1 MPHPMA
7 EPISVLFAC
16 RNFHRMAGGV
26 ERMATLIM
34 NQMVRRGFRVGL
46 VTWDPADAE
55 PHYHLDP
62 SVEWMKLDLGS
73 PEIRAGWGL
82 RLQRQLVLRR
92 IAKQFRPDVSI
103 GFQVGTFIAARTAM
117 LGTGVP
123 MIAAE
128 RNSPDLFDFVSGGE
142 KQRRRADLALAMA
155 DCVTVQLDSYR
166 DKYSAR
172 VRQRIVTIPNPVMSL
187 EHPAYP
193 NEVDEPPRRILN
205 VGRLSYQK
213 NQVLLTSAFARIA
226 IANPDWVLTL
236 VGEGEKRAAIER
248 LIAEK
253 GLSNRIELIG
263 AVTDVDTW
271 YRKSAFLAFPSL
283 WEGFPNAL
291 VEAFRQGLPAVGLE
305 RTAGVNELLR
315 HDETGILAPDDEI
328 GFAAALQ
335 AMIDDVEFRRRAGR
349 MARES
354 ILRYEPE
361 SIFNQWADLFTT
373 LAVKKRS

>member
-1 MPHPMA
+1 MA
-7 EPISVLFAC
+7 A
-16 RNFHRMAGGV
+16 
-26 ERMATLIM
+26 LIM

-46 VTWDPADAE
+46 VTWDRADAE

-62 SVEWMKLDLGS
+62 SIAWAKLDLGS
-73 PEIRAGWGL
+73 PEVSAGWAL
-82 RLQRQLVLRR
+82 RLRRQLALRR
-92 IAKQFRPDVSI
+92 IAKQFKPDVSI

-117 LGTGVP
+117 LGMGIP

-128 RNSPDLFDFVSGGE
+128 RNSPDLFDFVSGGQ
-142 KQRRRADLALAMA
+142 KQRRRADLALSMA
-155 DCVTVQLDSYR
+155 NCVTVQLDSYR
-166 DKYSAR
+166 DKYPAM
-172 VRQRIVTIPNPVMSL
+172 VRQRIVTIPNPVMPL

-193 NEVDEPPRRILN
+193 NEAAQPPRRILN

-213 NQVLLTSAFARIA
+213 NQVLLIRAFARIA
-226 IANPDWVLTL
+226 TAYPGWVLTL
-236 VGEGEKRAAIER
+236 VGEGEKRAEIER
-248 LIAEK
+248 VIAEK

-263 AVTDVDTW
+263 AVTDVDAW
-271 YRKSAFLAFPSL
+271 YRQSAFLAFPSL

-315 HDETGILAPDDEI
+315 RNETGILAPGDEI

-335 AMIDDVEFRRRAGR
+335 AMIDDIEFRRRAGR

-354 ILRYEPE
+354 TLRYEPE
-361 SIFNQWADLFTT
+361 SIFNQWAELFTRF
-373 LAVKKRS
+373 AGKKRS

>member
-1 MPHPMA
+1 MA
-7 EPISVLFAC
+7 EQISVLFVC

-26 ERMATLIM
+26 ERMSTLIM

-55 PHYHLDP
+55 PHYDLDP
-62 SVEWMKLDLGS
+62 SIAWAKLDLGS
-73 PEIRAGWGL
+73 PEVPAGWAM
-82 RLQRQLVLRR
+82 RLQRQLALRR
-92 IAKQFRPDVSI
+92 FAKQFKPDVSI

-117 LGTGVP
+117 LGMGIP

-128 RNSPDLFDFVSGGE
+128 RNSPDLFDFVTSGE
-142 KQRRRADLALAMA
+142 KQRKRAELALMLA

-166 DKYSAR
+166 DKYPSKLR
-172 VRQRIVTIPNPVMSL
+172 KRIVTIPNPVLSL
-187 EHPAYP
+187 EHPAFP
-193 NEVDEPPRRILN
+193 NEAAQPPRRILN

-213 NQVLLTSAFARIA
+213 NQVLLIRAFARIA
-226 IANPDWVLTL
+226 TAYPGWVLTL
-236 VGEGEKRAAIER
+236 VGEGEKRAEIER
-248 LIAEK
+248 VIAEK

-263 AVTDVDTW
+263 AVTDVDVW
-271 YRKSAFLAFPSL
+271 YRQSAFLAFPSL

-315 HDETGILAPDDEI
+315 HNETGILAPDDEI

-335 AMIDDVEFRRRAGR
+335 AMIDDIEFRLRAGR

-354 ILRYEPE
+354 TLRYEPE
-361 SIFNQWADLFTT
+361 SIFNQWAELFTR
-373 LAVKKRS
+373 LAGKKRS

>member
-7 EPISVLFAC
+7 EQISILFFC

-26 ERMATLIM
+26 ERMSTLIM

-62 SVEWMKLDLGS
+62 SIAWAKLDLGS
-73 PEIRAGWGL
+73 PENRAGWAL
-82 RLQRQLVLRR
+82 RLQRQLALRR
-92 IAKQFRPDVSI
+92 IAKQFKPDVSI

-117 LGTGVP
+117 LGMGIP

-128 RNSPDLFDFVSGGE
+128 RNSPDLFDFVSGGQ
-142 KQRRRADLALAMA
+142 KQRRRANLALAMA
-155 DCVTVQLDSYR
+155 NCVTVQFDSYR
-166 DKYSAR
+166 DKYPAR
-172 VRQRIVTIPNPVMSL
+172 VRRRIVTIPNPVL
-187 EHPAYP
+187 LHEHPAYP
-193 NEVDEPPRRILN
+193 NEVAEPPRSILN

-213 NQVLLTSAFARIA
+213 NQVLLVRAFARIA
-226 IANPDWVLTL
+226 TAYPDWVLTL
-236 VGEGEKRAAIER
+236 VGEGEKRADIER

-263 AVTDVDTW
+263 AVTDVDAW

-291 VEAFRQGLPAVGLE
+291 VEAFRQGLPAVGLG

-315 HDETGILAPDDEI
+315 HDETGILAPNDEV

-335 AMIDDVEFRRRAGR
+335 TMIDDLEFRQRAGR

-373 LAVKKRS
+373 IAGEKR

>member
-7 EPISVLFAC
+7 EQISVLFVC

-26 ERMATLIM
+26 ERMSTLIM

-55 PHYHLDP
+55 PHYDLDP
-62 SVEWMKLDLGS
+62 SIAWAKLDLGS
-73 PEIRAGWGL
+73 PEVPAGWAM
-82 RLQRQLVLRR
+82 RLQRQLALRR
-92 IAKQFRPDVSI
+92 FAKQFKPDVSI

-117 LGTGVP
+117 LGMGIP

-128 RNSPDLFDFVSGGE
+128 RNSPDLFDFVTSGE
-142 KQRRRADLALAMA
+142 KQRKRAELALMLA

-166 DKYSAR
+166 DKYPSKLR
-172 VRQRIVTIPNPVMSL
+172 KRIVTIPNPVLSL
-187 EHPAYP
+187 EHPAFP
-193 NEVDEPPRRILN
+193 NEAAQPPRRILN

-213 NQVLLTSAFARIA
+213 NQVLLIRAFARIA
-226 IANPDWVLTL
+226 TAYPGWVLTL
-236 VGEGEKRAAIER
+236 VGEGEKRAEIER
-248 LIAEK
+248 VIAEK

-263 AVTDVDTW
+263 AVTDVDVW
-271 YRKSAFLAFPSL
+271 YRQSAFLAFPSL

-315 HDETGILAPDDEI
+315 HNETGILAPDDEI

-335 AMIDDVEFRRRAGR
+335 AMIDDIEFRLRAGR

-354 ILRYEPE
+354 TLRYEPE
-361 SIFNQWADLFTT
+361 SIFNQWAELFTR
-373 LAVKKRS
+373 LAGKKRS